1 VAAIFQSFNQ
11 NPNPQTLLEAQGARH
26 CLSRFWLAAPVDQLE
41 LLYRSPIGQ
50 CYRMLIS
57 GSMSTQ
63 PLLPEEERWKAEL
76 SQRMLSRFDR
86 PETLCLLL
94 AVIPYFPRGKMRVA
108 DPFRQIPRWFLQD
121 YATLFD
127 PALLQHLN
135 RPAGLLGP
143 GAGVPAAVPMGMG
156 VSASAP
162 QRLAQP
168 QPQPQPQPRPYQ
180 PPAIAPRRGSEAM
193 ALIQNKEFL
202 GRMSGLVNLYTI
214 DPADAE
220 VKRELCA
227 LRRQMGQIW
236 LDVDPDQLQALYQTP
251 FGQLFRNLMASG
263 FSREPLGP
271 EDQQLRAQLAP
282 MVADMAK
289 PGALATLLAV
299 LPFYPPGKIQFGGGE
314 RFLPPWLLQDLTSLT
329 RSAAPSGLQ

>member
-1 VAAIFQSFNQ
+1 
-11 NPNPQTLLEAQGARH
+11 
-26 CLSRFWLAAPVDQLE
+26 
-41 LLYRSPIGQ
+41 
-50 CYRMLIS
+50 
-57 GSMSTQ
+57 
-63 PLLPEEERWKAEL
+63 
-76 SQRMLSRFDR
+76 
-86 PETLCLLL
+86 
-94 AVIPYFPRGKMRVA
+94 
-108 DPFRQIPRWFLQD
+108 
-121 YATLFD
+121 
-127 PALLQHLN
+127 
-135 RPAGLLGP
+135 
-143 GAGVPAAVPMGMG
+143 
-156 VSASAP
+156 
-162 QRLAQP
+162 
-168 QPQPQPQPRPYQ
+168 
-180 PPAIAPRRGSEAM
+180 M